1 MLLRFLMKQCGGASG
16 LVSIPILSTIPI
28 AYDYIYCKC
37 NNVFVRLL
45 SQLLTITITTCL
57 QRNFQPGCSYLH
69 SYFAHGTPQPRTC
82 RGFAKNCPSSFF
94 LNCTLDNVHGSR
106 LDVLSLEKLDLAR
119 NWVSL
124 VVKFD
129 QQGCHHKWNR
139 WISSISWPAQEIE
152 SRESTVGSSVGW
164 RCKAGT
170 EARWPRHL
178 DWQDFV

>member
-1 MLLRFLMKQCGGASG
+1 M
-16 LVSIPILSTIPI
+16 
-28 AYDYIYCKC
+28 
-37 NNVFVRLL
+37 
-45 SQLLTITITTCL
+45 SQLFFFSI
-57 QRNFQPGCSYLH
+57 
-69 SYFAHGTPQPRTC
+69 
-82 RGFAKNCPSSFF
+82 FAKNVPAPFFSFIPQIMLWFCKNFPAPFF
-94 LNCTLDNVHGSR
+94 LNYTSDNVHGSR

-178 DWQDFV
+178 DWQNFVQYLLIAISNWIFQFEKMEALWPCLTSSASQWMLRGWW